1 MYAVHYAV
9 QVCPRGNCGISI
21 SLSLSLSLSLLFLF
35 LPFLLETK
43 LVWRTLR
50 QELTFL
56 SPPYRMVKN
65 AYRASSLSF
74 FRV

>member
-21 SLSLSLSLSLLFLF
+21 SLSLLFLF